1 MIYIGSAQLFA
12 CMSVIAIFFITGAA
26 SALVFKSMNNAVY
39 QLKCEDQKPSAAN
52 GDKDEM
58 KLIDLENP
66 DEHVKDESEAG
77 DVEKAKGGA
86 GDAGA
91 DAVL

>member
-1 MIYIGSAQLFA
+1 MPACQLLLF
-12 CMSVIAIFFITGAA
+12 FFITGAA

-39 QLKCEDQKPSAAN
+39 QLKCEGQKLTAAN

-58 KLIDLENP
+58 KVIDLENP
-66 DEHVKDESEAG
+66 DEDVKDENEA
-77 DVEKAKGGA
+77 DNVEKAKGGA